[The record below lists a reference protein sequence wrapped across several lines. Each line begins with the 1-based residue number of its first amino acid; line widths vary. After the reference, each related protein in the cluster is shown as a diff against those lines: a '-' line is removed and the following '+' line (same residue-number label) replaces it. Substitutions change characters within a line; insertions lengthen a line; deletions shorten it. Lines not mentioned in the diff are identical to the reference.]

1 MLLLSVYLTVKTQ
14 TGPTQIEFDIGYN
27 QSSLSRYRIQVT
39 QLSCEDPDLLAPPG
53 CLTYNTDTSGY
64 MSSFNLANGTGE
76 LINNQRFSHCIK
88 HQDGYCDI
96 MLFFI
101 DLDLGLPDWASGDSG
116 DSLTFGERML
126 TGARDDLE
134 VDNTTLQNTQILCK
148 FI

>member
-1 MLLLSVYLTVKTQ
+1 M
-14 TGPTQIEFDIGYN
+14 
-27 QSSLSRYRIQVT
+27 T
-39 QLSCEDPDLLAPPG
+39 QLSCEDTDLLAPPG
-53 CLTYNTDTSGY
+53 CLTYNTETSGY
-64 MSSFNLANGTGE
+64 MGSFNLANGTGE

-101 DLDLGLPDWASGDSG
+101 DLDLGLPDWTSGDSG
-116 DSLTFGERML
+116 DSLTFGERIL
-126 TGARDDLE
+126 TGAARDLE